1 MKPKIFG
8 KNFPTKKILKPCRKF
23 YEKFISLVKVG
34 QKKLGIKVRILGRC
48 HEICRK
54 TSQGQLGE
62 ISNQSQQFSQISR
75 NLQKTK
81 KVQVGKRNGQFSAFF
96 SKKTMKPKIFGNFL
110 TAKDF
115 LVPFLASYKR
125 PPMHVLQARRVG
137 KTCIGVFAK
146 FGNQKT
152 FCQKTKFA
160 ETFRFQSTIRNFL
173 PSIHTPNRVLYI
185 HRIYDLTV

>member
-81 KVQVGKRNGQFSAFF
+81 KVEKY
-96 SKKTMKPKIFGNFL
+96 SKKTHEAENFRKLLDGKRCLSSLPRFIQKIYPCTFSRLGEL
-110 TAKDF
+110 AK
-115 LVPFLASYKR
+115 LVQEYLRK
-125 PPMHVLQARRVG
+125 L
-137 KTCIGVFAK
+137 
-146 FGNQKT
+146 GNQK
-152 FCQKTKFA
+152 
-160 ETFRFQSTIRNFL
+160 NFL
-173 PSIHTPNRVLYI
+173 PKNEVCGNFSLPIDHQKFCTVNLSTQQSL
-185 HRIYDLTV
+185 IYTQNL